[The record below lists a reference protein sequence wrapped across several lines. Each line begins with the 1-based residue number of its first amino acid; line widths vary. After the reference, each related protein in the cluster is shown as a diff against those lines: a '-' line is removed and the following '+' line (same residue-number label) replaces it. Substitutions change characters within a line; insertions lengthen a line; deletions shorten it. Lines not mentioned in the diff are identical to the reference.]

1 MAARNRGIRWLRT
14 VPTSFLLSYTLD
26 HVGTVKVDR
35 KSAQPVTMGSAIA
48 EGVRSIIRND
58 FSRDVS
64 QESGHAFPS
73 SRGSVQITDDHTLR
87 TDTQQQP

>member
-1 MAARNRGIRWLRT
+1 MTLQQAPYLGRLDQGQVQDRMAAGNRGIRWLRT

-35 KSAQPVTMGSAIA
+35 KPTQPVTMGSAIA

-58 FSRDVS
+58 SSRDVS
-64 QESGHAFPS
+64 Q
-73 SRGSVQITDDHTLR
+73 
-87 TDTQQQP
+87 